1 MRRYEA
7 EQKAQDEYGNLR
19 LKYEVKDVP
28 YYAEI
33 NQERYQKM
41 VEALDAVG
49 VWFSVEDGIL
59 SLSIYPEDYIRTK
72 ERNAG
77 RRKTAAFAKVEG
89 TYAIYKYSDIVFMM
103 QTMTDQQI
111 ADKIDMKIATYYR
124 HKKSM
129 KESSYYKAL
138 DLNRLRDK
146 EYLETVAGN
155 YGF

>member
-77 RRKTAAFAKVEG
+77 RRKTTAFAKVDG
-89 TYAIYKYSDIVFMM
+89 T
-103 QTMTDQQI
+103 
-111 ADKIDMKIATYYR
+111 
-124 HKKSM
+124 
-129 KESSYYKAL
+129 
-138 DLNRLRDK
+138 
-146 EYLETVAGN
+146 
-155 YGF
+155 